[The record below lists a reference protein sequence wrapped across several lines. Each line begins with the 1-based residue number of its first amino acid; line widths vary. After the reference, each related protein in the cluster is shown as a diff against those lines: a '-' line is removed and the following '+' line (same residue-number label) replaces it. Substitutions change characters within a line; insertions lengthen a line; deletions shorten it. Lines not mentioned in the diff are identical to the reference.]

1 LGCSPFKALYGHDP
15 NIVLVPQ
22 VTATT
27 SMTVTEMVEELQAQ
41 QSMLKEQ
48 LAKPLKHKTK

>member
-1 LGCSPFKALYGHDP
+1 
-15 NIVLVPQ
+15 
-22 VTATT
+22 
-27 SMTVTEMVEELQAQ
+27 MTVTEMVEELQAQ